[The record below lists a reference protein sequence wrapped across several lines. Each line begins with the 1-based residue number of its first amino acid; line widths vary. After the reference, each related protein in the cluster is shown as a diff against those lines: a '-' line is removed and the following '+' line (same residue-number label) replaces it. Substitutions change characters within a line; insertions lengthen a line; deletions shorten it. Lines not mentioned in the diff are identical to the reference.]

1 MSSHELLHEARV
13 QEVTSKLTRLRERM
27 VAHQLDAV
35 RLNLIANTA
44 WVTAGAKTYVGEGTD
59 IAASS
64 ILVTM
69 DHAYVLT
76 DGVESPRL
84 QQEEGLA
91 DLGFEFVI
99 EPWYARGRF
108 VESQATKLRIGED
121 VAGRGV
127 NMAAEVQHLRSVLH
141 PNEVARMRRVSR
153 VMAEI
158 MGEVVRSLRPGL
170 TEYEV
175 SARLAAAS
183 REHGGSAVVNL
194 VASDERIY
202 QYRHPLPT
210 GKTIQRYVMAVLCFR
225 YEGLIPAITRLVHFG
240 PMPQE
245 LRVKAMAVAQ
255 VDARLILGTQVG
267 RTMGDMFELAKQAY
281 KDVGYVEAIDEHHQG
296 GTVAYM
302 PRETLA
308 TEGGTTP
315 LEAHQAFAW
324 NPSVRGVKS
333 EDTILLD
340 ANGSHILTEVVGW
353 PTWTVR
359 VGEQTVERPAI
370 LEV

>member
-1 MSSHELLHEARV
+1 MSSHDLVHDARV
-13 QEVTSKLTRLRERM
+13 QEVASKLARLRERM
-27 VAHQLDAV
+27 VVHQLDAV
-35 RLNLIANTA
+35 RLTLIANTA

-59 IAASS
+59 TAASS

-84 QQEEGLA
+84 RQEEGLA
-91 DLGFEFVI
+91 DLGFEFVV

-108 VESQATKLRIGED
+108 VESQATKLRMGED
-121 VAGRGV
+121 VAGQGV

-153 VMAEI
+153 MTAEI

-175 SARLAAAS
+175 SARLASAS
-183 REHGGSAVVNL
+183 RERGGSAVVNL

-210 GKTIQRYVMAVLCFR
+210 GKTIQHYVMAVLCFR

-240 PMPQE
+240 PMPEE
-245 LRVKAMAVAQ
+245 LRAKAMAVAE

-281 KDVGYVEAIDEHHQG
+281 KDVGYAEAIEEHHQG

-302 PRETLA
+302 PREILA
-308 TEGGTTP
+308 TEGSTTP
-315 LEAHQAFAW
+315 LEAHQTFAW

-353 PTWTVR
+353 PTWTVT
-359 VGEQTVERPAI
+359 VGEQSIERPAI
-370 LEV
+370 LEA